1 METIFRPA
9 RASDADAAVPLILSS
24 GPAAFSY
31 VFDVPG
37 HGDARAFLQ
46 RAFVHGGGEFGWRN
60 HVVGE
65 LDGRVVAAGAA
76 WSGRATPA
84 FTRAALGQVISHYG
98 AIAGTGVAVRGLR
111 VEAIVRP
118 PARDVWYVAH
128 LGVPAELRGRGI
140 GAALVRHLL
149 ELGQS
154 QGYTSTEL
162 DVAFTNAAA
171 ERLYERFGYQVVAER
186 ASSLANDRIAVPGH
200 RRMAAAIAR
209 VAAASSAANHRT

>member
-1 METIFRPA
+1 METVFRPA

-37 HGDARAFLQ
+37 RGDAGPFLRRAF
-46 RAFVHGGGEFGWRN
+46 AHGGGEFGWRN

-76 WSGRATPA
+76 WSGRATPR
-84 FTRAALGQVISHYG
+84 FTRAALGQVVSHYG
-98 AIAGTGVAVRGLR
+98 VVAGTGVAVRGLR
-111 VEAIVRP
+111 VETIVRP

-140 GAALVRHLL
+140 GVSLVRYLL

-154 QGYTSTEL
+154 QGYARTEL
-162 DVAFTNAAA
+162 DVAFTNPAA
-171 ERLYERFGYQVVAER
+171 ERLYRRLGYEVVAER
-186 ASSLANDRIAVPGH
+186 ASGLANDRATVPGH

-209 VAAASSAANHRT
+209 VVAVAPDLAH

>member
-1 METIFRPA
+1 METVFRPA

-37 HGDARAFLQ
+37 RGDAGPFLRRAF
-46 RAFVHGGGEFGWRN
+46 AHGGGEFGWRN

-76 WSGRATPA
+76 WSGRATPRFA
-84 FTRAALGQVISHYG
+84 RAALGQVVSHYG
-98 AIAGTGVAVRGLR
+98 VVAGTGVAVRGLR
-111 VEAIVRP
+111 VETIVRP

-140 GAALVRHLL
+140 GVSLVRYLL

-154 QGYTSTEL
+154 QGYARTEL
-162 DVAFTNAAA
+162 DVAFTNPAA
-171 ERLYERFGYQVVAER
+171 ERLYRRLGYEVVAER
-186 ASSLANDRIAVPGH
+186 ASSLANDRATVPGH

-209 VAAASSAANHRT
+209 VVAVAPDLAL

>member
-1 METIFRPA
+1 METVFRPA

-37 HGDARAFLQ
+37 RGDAGPFLRRAF
-46 RAFVHGGGEFGWRN
+46 AHGGGEFGWRN

-76 WSGRATPA
+76 WSGRATPR
-84 FTRAALGQVISHYG
+84 FTWAALGQVVSHYG
-98 AIAGTGVAVRGLR
+98 VVAGTGVAVRGLR
-111 VEAIVRP
+111 VETIVRP

-140 GAALVRHLL
+140 GVSLVRYLL

-154 QGYTSTEL
+154 QGYARTEL
-162 DVAFTNAAA
+162 DVAVTNPAG
-171 ERLYERFGYQVVAER
+171 ERLYRRPGYECLAER
-186 ASSLANDRIAVPGH
+186 ASSLANDRATVPGH

-209 VAAASSAANHRT
+209 VVAVAPDLAH

>member
-1 METIFRPA
+1 METVFRPA

-37 HGDARAFLQ
+37 RGDAGPFLRRAF
-46 RAFVHGGGEFGWRN
+46 AHGGGEFGWRN

-76 WSGRATPA
+76 WSGRATPR
-84 FTRAALGQVISHYG
+84 FTWAALGQVVSHYG
-98 AIAGTGVAVRGLR
+98 VVAGTGVAVRGLR
-111 VEAIVRP
+111 VETIVRP

-140 GAALVRHLL
+140 GVSLVRYLL

-154 QGYTSTEL
+154 QGYARTEL
-162 DVAFTNAAA
+162 DVAFTNPAA
-171 ERLYERFGYQVVAER
+171 ERLYRRLGYEVVAER
-186 ASSLANDRIAVPGH
+186 ASSLANDRATVPGH

-209 VAAASSAANHRT
+209 VVAVAPDLAH

>member
-1 METIFRPA
+1 METVFRPA

-37 HGDARAFLQ
+37 RGDAGPFLRRAF
-46 RAFVHGGGEFGWRN
+46 AHGGGEFGWRN

-76 WSGRATPA
+76 WSGRATPR
-84 FTRAALGQVISHYG
+84 FTWAALGQVVSHYG
-98 AIAGTGVAVRGLR
+98 VVAGTGVAVRGLR
-111 VEAIVRP
+111 VETIVRP

-140 GAALVRHLL
+140 GVSLVRYLL

-154 QGYTSTEL
+154 QGYARTEL
-162 DVAFTNAAA
+162 DVAFTNPAA
-171 ERLYERFGYQVVAER
+171 ERLYRRLGYEVVAER
-186 ASSLANDRIAVPGH
+186 ASGLANDRATVPGH

-209 VAAASSAANHRT
+209 VVAVAPDLAH

>member
-1 METIFRPA
+1 METVFRPA

-31 VFDVPG
+31 VFDAG
-37 HGDARAFLQ
+37 AFLRRAF
-46 RAFVHGGGEFGWRN
+46 AHGGGEFGWRN

-76 WSGRATPA
+76 WSGRATPR
-84 FTRAALGQVISHYG
+84 FTRAALGQVVSHYG
-98 AIAGTGVAVRGLR
+98 VVAGTGVAVRGLR
-111 VEAIVRP
+111 VETIVRP

-140 GAALVRHLL
+140 GVSLVRYLL

-154 QGYTSTEL
+154 QGYARTEL
-162 DVAFTNAAA
+162 DVAFTNPAA
-171 ERLYERFGYQVVAER
+171 ERLYGRLGYEVVAER
-186 ASSLANDRIAVPGH
+186 ASSLANDRVAVPGH

-209 VAAASSAANHRT
+209 VVAVAPDLAH

>member
-1 METIFRPA
+1 METVFRPA

-37 HGDARAFLQ
+37 RGDAGPFLRRAF
-46 RAFVHGGGEFGWRN
+46 AHGGGEFGWRN

-65 LDGRVVAAGAA
+65 LDGRVAAAGAA
-76 WSGRATPA
+76 WSGRATPR
-84 FTRAALGQVISHYG
+84 FTWAALGQVVTHYG
-98 AIAGTGVAVRGLR
+98 VVAGTGVAVRGLR
-111 VEAIVRP
+111 VETIVRP

-140 GAALVRHLL
+140 GVSLVRYLL

-154 QGYTSTEL
+154 QGYARTEL
-162 DVAFTNAAA
+162 DVAFTNPAA
-171 ERLYERFGYQVVAER
+171 ERLYRRLGYEVVAER
-186 ASSLANDRIAVPGH
+186 ASSLANDRATVPGH

-209 VAAASSAANHRT
+209 VVAVAPDLAH

>member
-1 METIFRPA
+1 METVFRPA

-37 HGDARAFLQ
+37 RGDAGPFLRRAF
-46 RAFVHGGGEFGWRN
+46 AHGGGEFGWRN

-76 WSGRATPA
+76 WSGRATPR
-84 FTRAALGQVISHYG
+84 FTWAALGQVVSHYG
-98 AIAGTGVAVRGLR
+98 VVAGTGVAVRGLS
-111 VEAIVRP
+111 AATSVRAP
-118 PARDVWYVAH
+118 TPDVWYASQH
-128 LGVPAELRGRGI
+128 GVPAELRGRGI
-140 GAALVRHLL
+140 GVSLVRYLL

-154 QGYTSTEL
+154 QGYARTEL
-162 DVAFTNAAA
+162 DVAFTNPAA
-171 ERLYERFGYQVVAER
+171 ERLYRRLGYEVVAER
-186 ASSLANDRIAVPGH
+186 ASSLANDRATVPGH

-209 VAAASSAANHRT
+209 VVAVAPDLAH

>member
-1 METIFRPA
+1 METVFRPA

-37 HGDARAFLQ
+37 RGDAGAFLRRAF
-46 RAFVHGGGEFGWRN
+46 AHGGGEFGWRN

-76 WSGRATPA
+76 WSGRATPR
-84 FTRAALGQVISHYG
+84 FTWAALGQVVSHYG
-98 AIAGTGVAVRGLR
+98 VVAGTGVAVRGLR
-111 VEAIVRP
+111 VETIVRP

-140 GAALVRHLL
+140 GVSLVRYLL

-154 QGYTSTEL
+154 QGYARTEL
-162 DVAFTNAAA
+162 DVAFTNPAA
-171 ERLYERFGYQVVAER
+171 ERLYRRLGYEVVAER
-186 ASSLANDRIAVPGH
+186 ASSLANDRATVPGH

-209 VAAASSAANHRT
+209 VVAVAPDLAH